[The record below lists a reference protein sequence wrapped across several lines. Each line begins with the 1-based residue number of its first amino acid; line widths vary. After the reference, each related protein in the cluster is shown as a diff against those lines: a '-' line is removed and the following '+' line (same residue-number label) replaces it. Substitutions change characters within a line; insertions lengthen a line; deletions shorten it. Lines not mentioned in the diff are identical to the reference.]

1 MQSALLIA
9 LFSLGASP
17 SCTAPLV
24 TAPLAAPAQRSYES
38 LVKIGRTYCE
48 AGKADKALKPLKQAI
63 AQSPERPEAYGAL
76 GYAYAMQRNLV
87 ESAKAYESA
96 RQRGSRARRV
106 FMELSSVYDVQKK
119 YDKAIGVYRDFLK
132 HFPKDYEMRHELGL
146 SLILTDQLSEAIG
159 ELTTVVNQNPTEA
172 APRRDLAYAFARA
185 GHHDKAA
192 PHLQKLFPKSM
203 EFGLLMEFVQTYSS
217 PKKALAF
224 FDRYAKKP
232 LDERHQKIR
241 AHLKGLTK
249 P

>member
-17 SCTAPLV
+17 SCAAPLV
-24 TAPLAAPAQRSYES
+24 NAPLAAPAQRSYES
-38 LVKIGRTYCE
+38 LVKIARTYCD

-63 AQSPERPEAYGAL
+63 AQSPKRPEAYGVL
-76 GYAYAMQRNLV
+76 GYAHAMQRQLTQ
-87 ESAKAYESA
+87 SAEAYENA
-96 RQRGSRARRV
+96 RQRGSRERRV

-119 YDKAIGVYRDFLK
+119 YSEAIGVYRDFLK
-132 HFPKDYEMRHELGL
+132 HFPKDHEMRHELGL
-146 SLILTDQLSEAIG
+146 SLILTDQVPEAIA
-159 ELTTVVNQNPTEA
+159 ELTTVVTQAPTQA

-203 EFGLLMEFVQTYSS
+203 EFGLLLEFVQTYSS
-217 PKKALAF
+217 PKEALIF
-224 FDRYAKKP
+224 FDRYAQKP

-241 AHLKGLTK
+241 AHLLGLTR